1 MCHEERLNF
10 SALYMHT
17 PSMAEGG
24 NLHLHVSSL
33 PVCWPLHQME
43 STVHED
49 NLKKVV
55 DIGVKGCGMVYTVLN
70 SFVREHLEESQ

>member
-1 MCHEERLNF
+1 MCHEEQLNL
-10 SALYMHT
+10 SVLYTHAL
-17 PSMAEGG
+17 SMAEGA
-24 NLHLHVSSL
+24 NLYLHVSSL
-33 PVCWPLHQME
+33 PWPLHQME